1 MLVRRLRPYPMSIV
15 RAFAWSELY
24 FVIAMIVD
32 HFTGVNYGF
41 LLHKPE
47 AFSLLSFLSDW
58 RPLYLLQFHG
68 LALLFFAILYAP
80 FAIAD
85 LVAKRCLAPRSQ
97 RFTKV
102 RHSAAKPLC
111 PFVAFVR
118 GIFLIEGLP
127 REAS

>member
-1 MLVRRLRPYPMSIV
+1 MSVV

-24 FVIAMIVD
+24 FVTAMIVD

-47 AFSLLSFLSDW
+47 AFTLLSFLSDS
-58 RPLYLLQFHG
+58 RPLYLLQMHG

-85 LVAKRCLAPRSQ
+85 LIG
-97 RFTKV
+97 
-102 RHSAAKPLC
+102 
-111 PFVAFVR
+111 R
-118 GIFLIEGLP
+118 GASHKGHEGSL
-127 REAS
+127 R